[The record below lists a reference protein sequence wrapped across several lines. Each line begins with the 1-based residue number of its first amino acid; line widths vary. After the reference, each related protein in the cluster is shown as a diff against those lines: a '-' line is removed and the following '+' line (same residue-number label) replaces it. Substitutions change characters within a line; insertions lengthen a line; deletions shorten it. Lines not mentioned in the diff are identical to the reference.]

1 MSNRVK
7 TVVISFA
14 SAFAVAF
21 VAAFLGVPTP
31 MAGTLAGITLL
42 VVAAYRTNNRSV
54 TDVSPAD
61 RDQLLAQGPPA
72 NYGVV
77 YLHRGATIGGL
88 LVGFNVSLDHS
99 DVALLRV
106 ARFTRLVVAPG
117 THQLVVGPRKQFG
130 QLGKIAEL
138 QTAQA
143 SFAIAAGET
152 AVFELKFAPGPML
165 RKLELVREQDAPS
178 ALTSLAKVKMVA
190 SVQPAV
196 LA

>member
-7 TVVISFA
+7 TVIISFA
-14 SAFAVAF
+14 AAFAVGF
-21 VAAFLGVPTP
+21 VVAFLGAPTP

-77 YLHRGATIGGL
+77 YLHRGATIGGI
-88 LVGFNVSLDHS
+88 LVGFNVNLDKS

-117 THQLVVGPRKQFG
+117 THHLVVGPKKQFG
-130 QLGKIAEL
+130 QLGKIAEM

-143 SFAIAAGET
+143 SFALTAGET
-152 AVFELKFAPGPML
+152 VVFGLKFGPGAML
-165 RKLELVREQDAPS
+165 RKLEMVREPDAPS
-178 ALTSLAKVKMVA
+178 ALTKLAKVKMVA
-190 SVQPAV
+190 SEQPAA